1 MIEAP
6 MPNRGVMTVRDQV
19 QTDAAPAAIGPY
31 SQAIRVGGFVFTAG
45 QVGAEPSDGALAEG
59 IAAQADRALR
69 NLAAVLAEAGSSLE
83 RVVKTTIFLTDM
95 GDFQAVNEV
104 YAQHLSPPFP
114 ARSTIAVNAL
124 PKGALVEIEMIAVAA
139 DEEPA
144 RS

>member
-1 MIEAP
+1 
-6 MPNRGVMTVRDQV
+6 MTDRAQV

-45 QVGAEPSDGALAEG
+45 QVGAEPSDGALADG
-59 IAAQADRALR
+59 VAAQADRALR
-69 NLAAVLAEAGSSLE
+69 NLAAVLAEAGSSFE

-104 YAQHLSPPFP
+104 YASHLAPPYP
-114 ARSTIAVNAL
+114 ARSTITVKAL
-124 PKGALVEIEMIAVAA
+124 PKGALVEIEMIAVAS